1 MTNNICGHSATPL
14 RGDMGSFAD
23 SPTLRIGLISAVPS
37 AQRIIAAVKLATIL
51 VILMVIPACSSR
63 SAYIPEKG
71 AAASHYAININTA
84 SIDEFEKLP
93 HIGRKTAESIVE
105 FREANGPFRR
115 VEHLMQIRGISEER
129 FLELRPFL
137 KTE

>member
-1 MTNNICGHSATPL
+1 
-14 RGDMGSFAD
+14 MGWVAD

-37 AQRIIAAVKLATIL
+37 AQRIIAAVKLVTIL
-51 VILMVIPACSSR
+51 TTLITVPACSTR
-63 SAYIPEKG
+63 FDDISANC
-71 AAASHYAININTA
+71 AAPSQYAININTA
-84 SIDEFEKLP
+84 TVETLEKLP

-105 FREANGPFRR
+105 FRERNGPFRR

>member
-1 MTNNICGHSATPL
+1 
-14 RGDMGSFAD
+14 MGPVAD
-23 SPTLRIGLISAVPS
+23 FPTLRIGLISVVPS
-37 AQRIIAAVKLATIL
+37 AQRIIVAVRLVTIL
-51 VILMVIPACSSR
+51 TSLIIIPACSSR
-63 SAYIPEKG
+63 FADIPTKG
-71 AAASHYAININTA
+71 AATSQNAININTA
-84 SIDEFEKLP
+84 TVDDLEKLP

-129 FLELRPFL
+129 FLELRPFI